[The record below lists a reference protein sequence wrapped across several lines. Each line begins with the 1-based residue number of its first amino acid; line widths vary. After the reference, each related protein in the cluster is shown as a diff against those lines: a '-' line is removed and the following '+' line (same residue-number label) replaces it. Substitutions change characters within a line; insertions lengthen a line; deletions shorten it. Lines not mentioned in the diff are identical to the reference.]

1 MSNGESA
8 PVIEPRP
15 AAAAAP
21 RDVSSLFRVVILVVV
36 FASVALIWWS
46 VFATLTPRL
55 KESRE
60 LSSSVAR
67 MSAEVE
73 SMDRQWPK
81 EAVAQVT
88 NRFSQASARLFKGR
102 AGLEAWLANL
112 KELAAS
118 LALDVGTDLGQPS
131 LQTVGGR
138 TLTVIPA
145 TISIQV
151 QPAGPETRPP
161 SPYQRIL
168 VFGQL
173 LSAEKKRADLTALTV
188 DGGTNSISRAVLDFN
203 YWTTKEAAP

>member
-15 AAAAAP
+15 AAAAPP
-21 RDVSSLFRVVILVVV
+21 RDVSSLFRVVILVAVL
-36 FASVALIWWS
+36 ASVALIWWS

-60 LSSSVAR
+60 LGSSVAR

-73 SMDRQWPK
+73 GLDHQWSK

-188 DGGTNSISRAVLDFN
+188 DGGTNSISRVVLDFN